1 MRTRRREPSRATEA
15 GSASSGG
22 NSQRKNKMNS
32 SKAASTEPA
41 ATGEKK
47 KRRYLSAEKK
57 FQIYLETQRPDQP
70 VGEIL
75 RREGMF
81 STDLARIRQQ
91 VREGALVRL
100 GAKPGRKVELVST
113 ESYEKLKAELEE
125 KERALADQAVEL
137 SILRKKTNGGS
148 WAR

>member
-1 MRTRRREPSRATEA
+1 
-15 GSASSGG
+15 
-22 NSQRKNKMNS
+22 MNS
-32 SKAASTEPA
+32 SKSVSASTESA
-41 ATGEKK
+41 TTGEKK

-91 VREGALVRL
+91 VREGALQRL
-100 GAKPGRKVELVST
+100 SAKPGRKVELVSS

-125 KERALADQAVEL
+125 KERALAEQAVEL
-137 SILRKKTNGGS
+137 AILRKKTNGGS
-148 WAR
+148 WDR

>member
-15 GSASSGG
+15 GSASSSGFP
-22 NSQRKNKMNS
+22 SERTKMNS
-32 SKAASTEPA
+32 SKAASTESTT
-41 ATGEKK
+41 TGQKK

-125 KERALADQAVEL
+125 KDGAWADKRA
-137 SILRKKTNGGS
+137 GPP
-148 WAR
+148 